1 MSEITELPVEFL
13 FTMHLDLDTPVLMPA
28 GPHGTRVFVTV
39 LNGTVA
45 GPRISGTVVPSS
57 GADWVTV
64 RADGYSQLDVRLLIT
79 TDDGAVISM
88 QYGGILDTGPDR
100 RPRPPRCSRPRT
112 SATPGSTT
120 SRASRSAPLAAT
132 RSPTRSTRSHD
143 RRRPRGR
150 RSHRTTN
157 VLTIS

>member
-1 MSEITELPVEFL
+1 MNEITELPVEFL
-13 FTMHLDLDTPVLMPA
+13 FTMHLDLDAPVLMPA

-39 LNGTVA
+39 LNGTVT

-100 RPRPPRCSRPRT
+100 RPRTAPLFQT
-112 SATPGSTT
+112 SHERYAWLNNVQGVAIGTPGRNEVTYQVY
-120 SRASRSAPLAAT
+120 ALA
-132 RSPTRSTRSHD
+132 
-143 RRRPRGR
+143 
-150 RSHRTTN
+150 
-157 VLTIS
+157 